1 MNKYALITGASS
13 GIGEQFA
20 YQLAKMG
27 FDLIITARRQDLLEK
42 IAANIK
48 SEYSREV
55 IIIIAD
61 LSKQEGIDYLITKIS
76 TFDNIHY
83 LVNNAG
89 FSNVGTFEDVEWIK
103 HQQML
108 MVHILASTQ
117 LMHWILPQMK
127 KNNSGVIINLA
138 SIAAF
143 VPSSVY
149 GASKRYLVD
158 LTKGLKKALK
168 GYNIT
173 VQALTP
179 AFTVSGFHK
188 TEEFK
193 KLDVNLYETI
203 PSIAWMNSEDVVK
216 ISLKAVKKK
225 KTVVVP
231 GWRHKLTL
239 TIYRLG
245 LIRRPKAL
253 SKKSK

>member
-20 YQLAKMG
+20 YQLAGMG
-27 FDLIITARRQDLLEK
+27 FDLIITARRGDLLEK
-42 IAANIK
+42 IAENIRNQ
-48 SEYSREV
+48 YSCEV
-55 IIIIAD
+55 IIIVAD
-61 LSKQEGIDYLITKIS
+61 LSNQTGIDYLVSEINS
-76 TFDNIHY
+76 FDNIHY

-89 FSNVGTFEDVEWIK
+89 FSNVGTFEEVAWIK

-108 MVHILASTQ
+108 MVHVLASTQ
-117 LMHWILPQMK
+117 LIHSILPQMK
-127 KNNSGVIINLA
+127 NNNIGVIINLA

-158 LTKGLKKALK
+158 LSKGLKKALK
-168 GYNIT
+168 NYNIT
-173 VQALTP
+173 VQALAP
-179 AFTVSGFHK
+179 GFTISGFHK

-203 PSIAWMNSEDVVK
+203 PNIAWMSSEDVVK

-231 GWRHKLTL
+231 GWRHKLSL
-239 TIYRLG
+239 IISRLG
-245 LIRRPKAL
+245 IIRRPKSL
-253 SKKSK
+253 SKKSS